1 MSQYSFEQD
10 YKFIGRENE
19 IQLFTHWVNDPTQP
33 QLFFIH
39 DTATQKNEQG
49 GIGKT
54 RLLRELYGMIE
65 KDHPQIIP
73 VLIDFFSP
81 EDRDGI
87 TIARRVISALQH
99 HYRQWSFA
107 AFELA
112 LEEYRRTVQ
121 SRSADSAAQRE
132 QLLQTLFLDLEHMR
146 ERMNGEQ
153 KSVLLFFDTF
163 ERIEDNPAV
172 AVLNA
177 KQHFPDNYQSNL
189 VRAVIAGRN
198 TPRWSHRVWQG
209 REQDVLLCPLAGFSL
224 PEAREYLVEN
234 APTSVAL
241 GEQPAETIQALHM
254 LTGGR
259 PILLALLVDI
269 LNHPEIQ
276 LTNILEMSRHR
287 LEETLVQLLHLIK
300 PIDSVIYFMAHIS
313 HRFDVQILEAV
324 ASTIEML
331 QSSDLASSFTKV
343 AQLSVVRTS
352 SSQHDVLVLHDEM
365 RRMVND
371 YCWPREDPTRKIRS
385 DLSKLMIKHY
395 DARLAVPL
403 EEELRESYL
412 VEKLFHEL
420 YLDIETGLA
429 SFTDQFVQALWLSQR
444 AFARSLLQEVKRFD
458 EERMRSHEK
467 QPQLS
472 PAQREDLRL
481 AEARLFVAEENPQ
494 AALLVYQ
501 ELEGDPNSSWAQ
513 DNLSDLLF
521 FKGDCY
527 FHTAQHAEAIA
538 SFEACLRLEQKNSDQ
553 TRTADIYNAL
563 GLIARRQARYHE
575 ARDYFLLS
583 LDLSKSLGSRIRY
596 AIASNHLGNVYRVMG
611 EPETGLL
618 YCKRGLQENE
628 RLYEERRISRIL
640 VGSSHIVLGH
650 VYHALERLA
659 EEELHYQKAFEIFEA
674 LGLRFYLAQGYIGL
688 GRVCVVKNDLDQ
700 AFAYFTQAHGL
711 AQGINRE
718 AEVESLNQLGRIFR
732 RREQWAEA
740 AEKFTEAVER
750 SRTLRRPFALAENLM
765 YLADVLDHMG
775 QPIQAQLEEARQV
788 APNKLMQGR
797 IEEIQGDIYYRY
809 GQYQAAFERY
819 AECCKLTTQHGEVDF
834 YKVLRKL
841 ENCLLE
847 TPEDVLPP
855 ILSFLLNYW
864 ADNHL
869 DEKYPDFSAVCRLV
883 QRL

>member
-19 IQLFTHWVNDPTQP
+19 IQLFTRWLNDPTQP

-39 DTATQKNEQG
+39 DTVTQKNEQG

-54 RLLRELYGMIE
+54 RLLRELYGMVE
-65 KDHPQIIP
+65 RDHPQIIP
-73 VLIDFFSP
+73 VLVDFFSP

-87 TIARRVISALQH
+87 TIARRVISTLQR
-99 HYRQWSFA
+99 HYRQWNFTT
-107 AFELA
+107 FELA
-112 LEEYRRTVQ
+112 LEEYRKTVQ

-132 QLLQTLFLDLEHMR
+132 QLLQTLILDLEHMR
-146 ERMNGEQ
+146 GRMDGEQ

-198 TPRWSHRVWQG
+198 APLWSHRVWQG

-224 PEAREYLVEN
+224 PEAREYLEEN
-234 APTSVAL
+234 APTRVAL

-276 LTNILEMSRHR
+276 LTKILEMSRHR
-287 LEETLVQLLHLIK
+287 LEETLVQLLYLIK
-300 PIDSVIYFMAHIS
+300 PIDRVIYFMAHIS
-313 HRFDVQILEAV
+313 HRFEAQILEA
-324 ASTIEML
+324 I
-331 QSSDLASSFTKV
+331 ASSIEPLPSSELTSLFTKV
-343 AQLSVVRTS
+343 ARMSVVRTS
-352 SSQHDVLVLHDEM
+352 SSQRDVLVLHDEM

-385 DLSKLMIKHY
+385 DLSKLMIEHY
-395 DARLAVPL
+395 DARLTAQL

-420 YLDIETGLA
+420 YLDIDVGLA
-429 SFTDQFVQALWLSQR
+429 SFTAQFRQALRLSQH

-458 EERMRSHEK
+458 EERMRSHER

-472 PAQREDLRL
+472 SAQREDLKL
-481 AEARLFVAEENPQ
+481 AEARLLVAEENPQ

-501 ELEGDPNSSWAQ
+501 ELEGDPNLSWAQ
-513 DNLSDLLF
+513 GHMSDLLF

-527 FHTAQHAEAIA
+527 FHTGQHAEAIE
-538 SFEACLRLEQKNSDQ
+538 SFEACLKIEQGNSDQ

-575 ARDYFLLS
+575 ARNYFLHS
-583 LDLSKSLGSRIRY
+583 LNISKSLNSRRRY
-596 AIASNHLGNVYRVMG
+596 AIALNHLGNVYRVMG
-611 EPETGLL
+611 EPRTGLL

-628 RLYEERRISRIL
+628 RLYDEGQISRVF
-640 VGSSHIVLGH
+640 VGSSHMVLGH
-650 VYHALERLA
+650 VYHALERLT
-659 EEELHYQKAFEIFEA
+659 EEEFHYQKAFEIFEA
-674 LGLRFYLAQGYIGL
+674 IGLRFYLAQGYIGL

-700 AFAYFTQAHGL
+700 AFAHFTQAHRL

-718 AEVESLNQLGRIFR
+718 AEVESLNQRGRIFR
-732 RREQWAEA
+732 QREQWAEA

-750 SRTLRRPFALAENLM
+750 SRTLRRLFALAENLM
-765 YLADVLDHMG
+765 YLADVLDRMG
-775 QPIQAQLEEARQV
+775 QPIQAQLAEARQV
-788 APNKLMQGR
+788 APNTLMQGR
-797 IEEIQGDIYYRY
+797 IEEIQGDIYYRS
-809 GQYQAAFERY
+809 GLYQAAFERY
-819 AECCKLTTQHGEVDF
+819 AECCRLTAQYGEVDF
-834 YKVLRKL
+834 LKVLRTL
-841 ENCLLE
+841 ENHLLD
-847 TPEDVLPP
+847 TPEEVLPAM
-855 ILSFLLNYW
+855 LTFLLNYW
-864 ADNHL
+864 SENHL
-869 DEKYPDFSAVCRLV
+869 DEEYPDFSAVCRLV